1 MPAPQTDLATE
12 LATAVLA
19 RDRRA
24 LAKAITLLESQR
36 DEDSTPAH
44 ELLERLLP
52 HSGQSLRLG
61 ISGVPGV
68 GKSTLIETLGLT
80 LIEQG
85 HRVAV
90 LAIDPSSTL
99 SRGSILGDKTRME
112 RLSMHPQAF
121 IRPTPSSGTLGGVAA
136 RSREAILLCEAAGFD
151 RIIVETVGVGQSES
165 AVAGMTDVFLLL
177 QLPNAGDELQA
188 IKKGVLELADIFV
201 VNKADIDSN
210 AAATTA
216 RQMQSALH
224 MLRPRQADWAPPVL
238 TVSALTGNGLDD
250 LSQEIDRH
258 YEIMRGNGHFV
269 NNRQQQNLAWMQQ
282 LIDEGLA
289 RRFRRSAAA
298 GEQYAATAREVAEGK
313 ISASAAAARLLT
325 VFDNP

>member
-1 MPAPQTDLATE
+1 MAAPQEDLAQ
-12 LATAVLA
+12 AVLA

-36 DEDSTPAH
+36 DSDAADAQN
-44 ELLERLLP
+44 LLDTLLP
-52 HSGQSLRLG
+52 HSGRSLRIG

-68 GKSTLIETLGLT
+68 GKSTLIETLGLR

-85 HRVAV
+85 HKVAV

-99 SRGSILGDKTRME
+99 SRGSILGDKTRMD
-112 RLSMHPQAF
+112 RLSTHPDAF

-136 RSREAILLCEAAGFD
+136 RSREAILLCEAAGYD
-151 RIIVETVGVGQSES
+151 RVIVETVGIGQSES
-165 AVAGMTDVFLLL
+165 AVAGMTDVFLLM

-201 VNKADIDSN
+201 VNKRDLNDN

-216 RQMQSALH
+216 RQLQSALH
-224 MLRPRQADWAPPVL
+224 MLRPRHAAWAPPVL
-238 TVSALTGNGLDD
+238 TVSALTGQGLEH
-250 LSQEIDRH
+250 LSAEIDRH
-258 YEIMRGNGHFV
+258 HEVMRANGHFV
-269 NNRQQQNLAWMQQ
+269 DNRRRQNLAWMQQ

-289 RRFRRSAAA
+289 RRFR
-298 GEQYAATAREVAEGK
+298 ATAAHDGQYDAIARQVSDGE
-313 ISASAAAARLLT
+313 ISAGAAAARLLT
-325 VFDNP
+325 LFDGRRH